1 MKILCY
7 TGFFCFVCF
16 VFCVDNSSEITH
28 VASSSRVLEQDL
40 SYPGELPPP
49 CPLALFFLKKLYEI
63 LVLLALPPPGLEEAQ
78 STEHLKHGCFR
89 VLLETMLP
97 TGGTSPLLTKWKKKS

>member
-40 SYPGELPPP
+40 SYPGELP
-49 CPLALFFLKKLYEI
+49 L
-63 LVLLALPPPGLEEAQ
+63 LVLLLYSSSKSYMKSWFYLLCNPRGWKKPKAQ
-78 STEHLKHGCFR
+78 SI
-89 VLLETMLP
+89 
-97 TGGTSPLLTKWKKKS
+97 